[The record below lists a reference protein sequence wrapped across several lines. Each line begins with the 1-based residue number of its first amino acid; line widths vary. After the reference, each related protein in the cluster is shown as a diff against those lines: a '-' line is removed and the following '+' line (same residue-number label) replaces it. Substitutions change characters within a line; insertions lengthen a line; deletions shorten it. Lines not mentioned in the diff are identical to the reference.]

1 MTSEAHARHRLMR
14 AQFSK
19 AAASNE
25 QSLAN
30 AVAMVELLKQ
40 RDSRWQPTPA
50 R

>member
-1 MTSEAHARHRLMR
+1 MTSEAQARRRLMR

-30 AVAMVELLKQ
+30 AVAMVEVLK